1 MQITLPLDMVVEVLI
16 LVASLAGMWALMRA
30 DLKSLQTRVGKV
42 EDRHDSHV
50 EKLDSLCN
58 EVRELIGRFDML
70 LNLGRTDAIKR
81 VNA

>member
-30 DLKSLQTRVGKV
+30 DLKSLQTRVGKI